1 VPKLLVDGTE
11 VEVPQGAT
19 VMDATNKLGVY
30 VPYFCYHKKLSIAAN
45 CRMCLVEVEKAPKPL
60 PACATPVT
68 DGMKVWTHSKLA
80 KDAQNGVM
88 EFLLINHPLDCPI
101 CDQGGECQLQDL
113 AVGYGGSNSR
123 YTEEKRVVLRK
134 ELGPLVAAEEMSRCI
149 QCTRCVRF
157 GQEIGGVMELGLAGR
172 GENAEIVS
180 FVGRAVESEL
190 SGNMIDLCPVGALTS
205 EPFRYKARTW
215 ELTRRRSI
223 APHDS
228 LGSNLVVQVK
238 QNVVMRVLPLEIDA
252 INECWL
258 SDKDRFSY
266 EGLNSPDRL
275 RRPMLKRNGTWEEL
289 DWEQAFDFL
298 IPKLKDDFGVL
309 ASPHST
315 LEELFLVGKLG
326 VTADFRLRHEDFS
339 ADGKRAGIPWL
350 GMPIAELQELDRVLV
365 VGSFLRKDHPLIAHR
380 LRQAARRGAQI
391 HMLHSVDDDWL
402 MPIASKKIV
411 SPSELPG
418 SLKGFE
424 DILQGGKN
432 AAVFLG
438 NFAQQHPQAAAI
450 HAAAQALA
458 QATNA
463 KLGVF
468 GEAANSVG
476 GYVAGLPTQGN
487 LNNVLKQRNLV
498 FLNVEPELDCA
509 DPLVAMKA
517 LNGADFVVSLTA
529 FKTGLGYADVL
540 LPIAPFTETAGTFV
554 NTEGR
559 VQSFAPTVNPLG
571 DARPGWKVLR
581 VLGSLLGRPG
591 FDFDTVEQV
600 KAACLAGRDVAALLS
615 NRIEAGETGIAE
627 RPSGIQRISDVPMY
641 FADPL
646 VRRSPPLQKTRDA
659 RPPRAWM
666 NSRLLAKVGVAA
678 GQPVAVNGLV
688 KLMAALDDKLPDD
701 CVRIAAAHP
710 STAAVGAMFG
720 TVTLA
725 SAAAEKAA

>member
-1 VPKLLVDGTE
+1 MPKVMVDGTE
-11 VEVPQGAT
+11 VEVPHGAT

-30 VPYFCYHKKLSIAAN
+30 VPHFCYHKKLSIAAN

-68 DGMKVWTHSKLA
+68 EGMKVWTHSKLA

-157 GQEIGGVMELGLAGR
+157 GQEIGGIMELGLAGR

-238 QNVVMRVLPLEIDA
+238 QNRVMRVLPLEIDA

-266 EGLNSPDRL
+266 DGLNSADRL
-275 RRPMLKRNGTWEEL
+275 QRPMVKRDGAWAEV
-289 DWEQAFDFL
+289 DWEQAFDL
-298 IPKLKDDFGVL
+298 LVPRLQDDFGVL

-315 LEELFLVGKLG
+315 LEELFLTSKLG
-326 VTADFRLRHEDFS
+326 PADFRLRQSDFS
-339 ADGKRAGIPWL
+339 ADGKRGGIPWL
-350 GMPIAELQELDRVLV
+350 GMPIAELGTLDRVLV

-402 MPIASKKIV
+402 MPIASRKIV
-411 SPSELPG
+411 APSEIAAALP
-418 SLKGFE
+418 SFAEVLK
-424 DILQGGKN
+424 GGKN

-438 NFAQQHPQAAAI
+438 NFAMQHPQAAQI
-450 HAAAQALA
+450 QAAAQALGV
-458 QATNA
+458 
-463 KLGVF
+463 KVGVF

-476 GYVAGLPTQGN
+476 GYLAGLPTGGN
-487 LNNVLKQRNLV
+487 VGDILKKRNLV
-498 FLNVEPELDCA
+498 LLNVEPELDCA
-509 DPLVAMKA
+509 DPLAARKA
-517 LNGADFVVSLTA
+517 LDAASFVVSLTPY
-529 FKTGLGYADVL
+529 KTGLEYADVL

-559 VQSFAPTVNPLG
+559 VQSFHATVHALG

-600 KAACLAGRDVAALLS
+600 RAACLDGKDVAKLLS
-615 NRIEAGETGIAE
+615 NRIDIREEQNPE
-627 RPSGIQRISDVPMY
+627 KVQGIQRIADVPMY

-659 RPPRAWM
+659 RPPKAWM
-666 NSRLLAKVGVAA
+666 NSRLLAKLGVAA
-678 GQPVAVNGLV
+678 GQPVVVNASV
-688 KLMAALDDKLPDD
+688 KLMAALDDRLPDE

-710 STAAVGAMFG
+710 TTVGAGPMFG
-720 TVTLA
+720 ELELA
-725 SAAAEKAA
+725 NAAAERAA